1 MRVLV
6 AVATRHGATYEL
18 AGEIA
23 RALALRGLE
32 VVTQRVEDAD
42 LRGADAVVLGSAVY
56 MGRWL
61 APARHF
67 AEAHASELSE
77 LPTWLFSSG
86 PLGNPPSPGDLDL
99 HELAQL
105 VGAREHRVFSGKLDR
120 DALGVGE
127 RVVAR
132 VVHAPY
138 GDFRDREQVRA
149 WADQIAT
156 ALGAPVTSASRANL
170 A

>member
-6 AVATRHGATYEL
+6 AVATRHGATFEL

-23 RALALRGLE
+23 TALALRGLD
-32 VVTQRVEDAD
+32 VVTERVEDAD
-42 LRGADAVVLGSAVY
+42 LRGADAVVLGSAIY

-61 APARHF
+61 EPARRF
-67 AEAHASELSE
+67 AEAHASELRE

-86 PLGNPPSPGDLDL
+86 PLGDPPKPDDLDL
-99 HELAQL
+99 HDLPQL
-105 VGAREHRVFSGKLDR
+105 VGAREHRVFSGKLER

-127 RVVAR
+127 RLVTR

-138 GDFRDREQVRA
+138 GDFREWEQVRA
-149 WADQIAT
+149 WADAIAA
-156 ALGAPVTSASRANL
+156 ALDVPSPEAPA
-170 A
+170 